1 MITPIVLF
9 GWYVCWTP
17 VRAAPGHVHFKML
30 GDHGFY
36 CPIAYGGGV

>member
-1 MITPIVLF
+1 MITPIVINGLV
-9 GWYVCWTP
+9 WWTP
-17 VRAAPGHVHFKML
+17 VRGASGHVNFKML